1 VDLFCVCVFCGS
13 VIVCICVCAFGRYS
27 LVFVFLLSFGVCDDL
42 WICFVFVF
50 FVDLSRFI
58 ARYSMDF
65 WCFCCVLVFVMFCGF
80 VMCLCLL
87 GIFVV
92 FWCL

>member
-13 VIVCICVCAFGRYS
+13 VIVRICVCAFGRYS

-50 FVDLSRFI
+50 FVDLSRVSL
-58 ARYSMDF
+58 R
-65 WCFCCVLVFVMFCGF
+65 
-80 VMCLCLL
+80 
-87 GIFVV
+87 GIQWIIGVFVV